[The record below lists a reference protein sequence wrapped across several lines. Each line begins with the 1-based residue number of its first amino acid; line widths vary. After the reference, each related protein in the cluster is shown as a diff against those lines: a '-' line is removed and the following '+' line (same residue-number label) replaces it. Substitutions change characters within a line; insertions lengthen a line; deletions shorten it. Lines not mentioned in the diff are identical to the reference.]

1 MEVFNLLKGNYM
13 KFLFL
18 APKKGS
24 SFFRLQKKEVPFL
37 APKKSSF
44 SLDSQ
49 PTGDMFVSDHTDG
62 KGQSSGTANKDKN
75 PSIYQNE
82 PMEPCNYSSSI
93 HYGGQE
99 NYSPRKKSTEPP
111 HYVSIYIYNTTFTI
125 VTPHPELGT

>member
-1 MEVFNLLKGNYM
+1 M
-13 KFLFL
+13 
-18 APKKGS
+18 PP
-24 SFFRLQKKEVPFL
+24 KKEVPFSGSKKKEVPFFG
-37 APKKSSF
+37 PKKKRSSF

-125 VTPHPELGT
+125 VTPPPRARDMISDGFTKVQAP